1 MHPFQILQEFTAVTE
16 DYSCGRACAGQSSDR
31 AKLGLNRLLGLSLRV

>member
-31 AKLGLNRLLGLSLRV
+31 AK